1 MQHGCLFIVSSYGL
15 FLRHGRQR
23 ARPVERELFRYRRTS
38 RESSWVRIV
47 NLECYALLA
56 RNVLST
62 PKLIKLESIA
72 MLVKVQTQFSNKSA
86 WRIYLLL
93 HKKKKQY
100 TRLMNLN
107 ISIITC
113 ALWNYYVLNLQLK
126 IDNSL
131 KCQSFSLTNFRLLYF
146 TCLTGFLIISV
157 KSQYSRNI
165 FNA

>member
-38 RESSWVRIV
+38 RESSWMRIV
-47 NLECYALLA
+47 NLECDALLA

-72 MLVKVQTQFSNKSA
+72 MLVKVQTQFSNKTA

-93 HKKKKQY
+93 HKKQY
-100 TRLMNLN
+100 TRLKNLTV
-107 ISIITC
+107 SMITC
-113 ALWNYYVLNLQLK
+113 ALWSYYVLNLQLK
-126 IDNSL
+126 IDKS
-131 KCQSFSLTNFRLLYF
+131 KCQSFSLTNFPL
-146 TCLTGFLIISV
+146 TCLTGFLIISI